1 MKPETIKNHTLL
13 MGVDTLSIA
22 SPDDKTFDL
31 AEYPFLY
38 GRVSRRTDGKD
49 GIQYRVNPD
58 KWDTSRTKQE
68 LGIYDYAE
76 FAETLKAIVNK
87 MDIQYPEITRLDFRF
102 DNFDKDS
109 YVNMLKL
116 NKFLILLVAES
127 ENIQNRYQSYDP
139 KTLVDLTIRV
149 ESKYLELENYNK
161 AVQEPQGIVTNRLEI
176 RDKAVTADPYSE
188 WVRLKSILRRAITPA
203 VADELLHEMN
213 DYLLDAFDFYVNDLA
228 KHRKDGTISPKSRGF
243 EHRLNGFFTA
253 YRYSIFTKEQAID
266 LIARIKGKQILD
278 AHSTDGTTFD
288 FKDVAAEC
296 MRYARSKYKTLT
308 DGNHIELFT
317 LQNVKDYYKHL
328 CDSSKM
334 FFGNNIVVD
343 TIPQKSSCDK
353 PRCTRARR
361 EIFVSNK
368 IRVEQEQEQPTI
380 QATSSQRKQPYL
392 VFNPYS

>member
-1 MKPETIKNHTLL
+1 MRPETIQTYSLL

-22 SPDDKTFDL
+22 SPDDKTFNL
-31 AEYPFLY
+31 TEYPFLY

-76 FAETLKAIVNK
+76 FAETVKAIVDK

-109 YVNMLKL
+109 YINMLKL
-116 NKFLILLVAES
+116 NKFLILLVAEA

-188 WVRLKSILRRAITPA
+188 WLRIKSIIRRSITPA
-203 VADELLHEMN
+203 IAADLLTEMN
-213 DYLLDAFDFYVNDLA
+213 DHLLDAFDFYVNDLA

-266 LIARIKGKQILD
+266 LIARIKGKQMNYEQCAD
-278 AHSTDGTTFD
+278 
-288 FKDVAAEC
+288 EC
-296 MRYARSKYKTLT
+296 MRYAHNKYKTLT
-308 DGNHIELFT
+308 DGNNIELFT

-334 FFGNNIVVD
+334 FFGNNIVAD
-343 TIPQKSSCDK
+343 TIPKKST
-353 PRCTRARR
+353 RGLTRYTRAKVD
-361 EIFVSNK
+361 IFDSNM
-368 IRVEQEQEQPTI
+368 I
-380 QATSSQRKQPYL
+380 
-392 VFNPYS
+392 